1 MGKVRLDVRWGFTL
15 WWVKT
20 GAINSVAFW
29 QICGFQSTRRYN
41 ILETLSWAAVLESDR
56 LDWLMSIFNCHH
68 TLSPESPVH
77 IHKLLTCA
85 ASALHLFHIIQQSH
99 SQKLILI
106 SCFQWMPRVQT
117 AMMTPWRS
125 WRFSCRSL
133 QNLSLMQMMEV
144 GRCSCAHSHV
154 LYSVKENPSSVYN
167 RDSHRDQFLRSFW
180 SYGIG

>member
-1 MGKVRLDVRWGFTL
+1 M
-15 WWVKT
+15 
-20 GAINSVAFW
+20 
-29 QICGFQSTRRYN
+29 
-41 ILETLSWAAVLESDR
+41 LESDR
-56 LDWLMSIFNCHH
+56 LDWLMIIFNCHH

-77 IHKLLTCA
+77 INNKQLTCA

-125 WRFSCRSL
+125 WRFSWRSL
-133 QNLSLMQMMEV
+133 QNLSLMEMMEV

-154 LYSVKENPSSVYN
+154 LYSVKENPSPVYN
-167 RDSHRDQFLRSFW
+167 RDSHRDQNRLRIFYLYLFIYTFHLWHLNLSNMRTNLTFRSVLSF
-180 SYGIG
+180 G

>member
-1 MGKVRLDVRWGFTL
+1 M
-15 WWVKT
+15 
-20 GAINSVAFW
+20 
-29 QICGFQSTRRYN
+29 
-41 ILETLSWAAVLESDR
+41 LESDR
-56 LDWLMSIFNCHH
+56 LDWLLIIFNCLH

-77 IHKLLTCA
+77 IHNTQLTCA

-106 SCFQWMPRVQT
+106 SCFQWMLRVQT

-133 QNLSLMQMMEV
+133 QNLSLMEMMEV
-144 GRCSCAHSHV
+144 GSCSCAHSHV
-154 LYSVKENPSSVYN
+154 LYSVKENPSPVYN

-180 SYGIG
+180 SYLYLFIYTFHLWHLNLSNMRTNLTFRSVLSFG